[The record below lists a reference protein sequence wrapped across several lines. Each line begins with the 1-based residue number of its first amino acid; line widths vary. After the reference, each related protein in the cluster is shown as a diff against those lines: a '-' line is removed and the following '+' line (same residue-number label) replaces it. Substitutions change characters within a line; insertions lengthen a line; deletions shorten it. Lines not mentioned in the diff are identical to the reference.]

1 MTKLGLGKVRALFP
15 IIPSYQKRLY
25 QLLLTQP
32 LLTACSQ
39 SLNDWRYSGEENK
52 SKSSI
57 ICIFYF
63 KSMETDARRVNN
75 WEAQGPRIANYSCL
89 AAAQW
94 ADGAK
99 AGRSLCRVCFVGRA
113 EVDTI
118 MRHAPNTFYV
128 SNITFYLSHS

>member
-1 MTKLGLGKVRALFP
+1 M
-15 IIPSYQKRLY
+15 
-25 QLLLTQP
+25 
-32 LLTACSQ
+32 
-39 SLNDWRYSGEENK
+39 
-52 SKSSI
+52 
-57 ICIFYF
+57 FYF
-63 KSMETDARRVNN
+63 KSMGTDARRVNN

-99 AGRSLCRVCFVGRA
+99 AGRSLCRVCFVGQA

-118 MRHAPNTFYV
+118 MRHAINTFHV